1 MELVWTLAAVRDRE
15 AIYDYIETD
24 NPAAALTLDE
34 LFYQKSAFLIEHP
47 RLGKVGR
54 VAGTREF
61 WVHSNYVLIYDIT
74 GQKLRILRVLHEAMR
89 WPLSE

>member
-24 NPAAALTLDE
+24 NPTAALALDE
-34 LFYQKSAFLIEHP
+34 LFQQKSTLLTEHP
-47 RLGKVGR
+47 RLGKAGR

-74 GQKLRILRVLHEAMR
+74 GQKLRILRVLHAAMR
-89 WPLSE
+89 WPLPE